1 MNLYGVQSAEKNAR
15 CSVKKNLPVTGIVVP
30 LLCCGLAF
38 PGVSFSMQ
46 SGNTEAILGITFSAE
61 HDDNIQLSS
70 DAKTIADP
78 EAEGEMVYHV
88 MPSIDLTHAFGEH
101 VLKFD
106 LAGDSRSGGGNVA
119 SGLNIDTS
127 VGLGLNFAG
136 GLALSLVDTY
146 AKDEFDMDLYD
157 ESGVSENQSNEYGF
171 GAKYSFGR
179 RLRAEAGYKHL
190 WQEYNNNLKDIE
202 YDTDT
207 VTGKFTAPVAE
218 RLEAYVS
225 GSFKSTESDST
236 ITTNQNSDT
245 MSGVLGARWE
255 GPSILSGWIEGGY
268 GDIDYETGTDDDD
281 YSEAIGEVGVEVAFT
296 PRSYME
302 LSVGRNNYGD
312 IKYSALLS
320 HNYLDKMKINL
331 SANQSTARSYSTTSS
346 EKTYDV
352 SLFRLSLATKFLERF
367 EAGLTASY
375 QMQDATDE
383 VDTFVGRATLEYPIQ
398 EWVKV
403 GVHYQYAKRTADNDA
418 DADADAAAKAKGYDD
433 NRIGFFATFS
443 L

>member
-15 CSVKKNLPVTGIVVP
+15 CSVKKTLPVTGIVVP

-61 HDDNIQLSS
+61 HDDNIKLSS
-70 DAKTIADP
+70 ETDP
-78 EAEGEMVYHV
+78 ESETEGDAEGEMVYHV

-106 LAGDSRSGGGNVA
+106 LAGDSRSGGGNVD

-157 ESGVSENQSNEYGF
+157 ESDVSENQSNEYGF
-171 GAKYSFGR
+171 DAKYSFGR

-190 WQEYNNNLKDIE
+190 WQEYNNDPKDIE

-225 GSFKSTESDST
+225 GSFESTESDPASS
-236 ITTNQNSDT
+236 QNSDT
-245 MSGVLGARWE
+245 MSGVLGVRWE

-281 YSEAIGEVGVEVAFT
+281 YSEAIGDVGVEVAFT

-346 EKTYDV
+346 ERTYDV

-375 QMQDATDE
+375 QMQDTTDE

-403 GVHYQYAKRTADNDA
+403 GAHYQYATRTADKDTTK
-418 DADADAAAKAKGYDD
+418 DYDD